1 MSEEKKQ
8 CPICYEDLTIKNA
21 VNLPCNHTQCSKCF
35 WKWTNEQGKQS
46 CPMCRG
52 EYLTHKNHHLSM
64 EINEANEHLEIAKA
78 ALVQTL
84 RREDSLRLKI
94 DDLTEEYTN
103 QNNLL
108 TGIQTLYDGKSRE
121 LEILNNKYEK
131 RRRECLNLGLYTR
144 EGRKMRDNML
154 SLFYERRYKKRLDI
168 AEKKRDGRY
177 KKVLEE
183 LRRYHYLWKCMDDD
197 FKKVVLNGNQLKL
210 LGFLKSLTDGEVNIS
225 ESSWMFEE
233 DETNYGFWVTGA
245 QTTMKPVYADIRV
258 DKARLKC
265 KVNNYEKYWCWKKG
279 EYETKIVNWKTP
291 EDYRKAT
298 PIGFGWSSV
307 ELTHFKKWRE
317 KLRKVLRLTSDVK
330 TEKGH
335 RKRNIDVEENRIT
348 RAYKSKNNIKIN
360 NENGLGDYG
369 ISMFDEPP
377 EFAGAE
383 TRLSLGFTRENMYRL
398 RRVVLEEGEI
408 DEMEESEYG
417 IDVED
422 EYNTTDTDSSMPEL
436 LEVMSEDEENIPQ
449 TDHEANMM
457 HLWRSDERHDYEL
470 IEEAFYDSLVVS
482 SFTLQE

>member
-233 DETNYGFWVTGA
+233 DEKNHGFWVTGA

-258 DKARLKC
+258 DKAREEF

-279 EYETKIVNWKTP
+279 KYERKIVNWKTP
-291 EDYRKAT
+291 EDYRKA
-298 PIGFGWSSV
+298 SV
-307 ELTHFKKWRE
+307 WPSDEFTHFKKWHKRLV
-317 KLRKVLRLTSDVK
+317 KALRLTKDVK

-360 NENGLGDYG
+360 NENGLEDYG

-449 TDHEANMM
+449 TDNEANMIR
-457 HLWRSDERHDYEL
+457 LWRSDERQEYEL

>member
-1 MSEEKKQ
+1 MSQEKKQ
-8 CPICYEDLTIKNA
+8 CPVCYEDLTLDNV
-21 VNLPCNHTQCSKCF
+21 VNLPCNHSQCSSCF

-46 CPMCRG
+46 CCMCRSG
-52 EYLTHKNHHLSM
+52 YLTHKNHHLPM
-64 EINEANEHLEIAKA
+64 EINEVNEQLEIAKM

-84 RREDSLRLKI
+84 RREDSVRLKI
-94 DDLTEEYTN
+94 DDLLDQYTN

-121 LEILNNKYEK
+121 LEILNKRYND

-144 EGRKMRDNML
+144 EGRKMTDNML
-154 SLFYERRYKKRLDI
+154 SLFYERRHKKRLDI

-233 DETNYGFWVTGA
+233 DETNYGYWVTQA
-245 QTTMKPVYADIRV
+245 QTTMKPVYADIKVDEARV
-258 DKARLKC
+258 KC

-279 EYETKIVNWKTP
+279 EYERKIVNWKTP
-291 EDYRKAT
+291 EDYRKASVW
-298 PIGFGWSSV
+298 PSV
-307 ELTHFKKWRE
+307 EFTHFKKWHKRLV
-317 KLRKVLRLTSDVK
+317 KALRLTRDVK

-335 RKRNIDVEENRIT
+335 RKRNIDVEENRMRKICNERT
-348 RAYKSKNNIKIN
+348 WYKIN
-360 NENGLGDYG
+360 KADDLGEYC
-369 ISMFDEPP
+369 IRMFNEPP
-377 EFAGAE
+377 EFRPE
-383 TRLSLGFTRENMYRL
+383 
-398 RRVVLEEGEI
+398 LEEGEI
-408 DEMEESEYG
+408 DEMLESEYG
-417 IDVED
+417 IDVEE
-422 EYNTTDTDSSMPEL
+422 EYNTSTAGSTGGTSDTDSSMPEL
-436 LEVMSEDEENIPQ
+436 VDMSEDEENIPQ
-449 TDHEANMM
+449 TDHEANMIR
-457 HLWRSDERHDYEL
+457 LWRSDERHDYEL

>member
-52 EYLTHKNHHLSM
+52 EYLTHKNHHLPM
-64 EINEANEHLEIAKA
+64 EINEAESALEIAKM

-103 QNNLL
+103 QKNLL
-108 TGIQTLYDGKSRE
+108 TGIENLHDHLSRD
-121 LEILNNKYEK
+121 LVGLQIKYNKRK
-131 RRRECLNLGLYTR
+131 RECFNLGLYTR
-144 EGRKMRDNML
+144 EGRKMTDNML
-154 SLFYERRYKKRLDI
+154 SLFYERRHKKRLDI

-258 DKARLKC
+258 DKAREEC
-265 KVNNYEKYWCWKKG
+265 KETNGGPYWRWKKG
-279 EYETKIVNWKTP
+279 EYERKIVNWKTP
-291 EDYRKAT
+291 EDYRKA
-298 PIGFGWSSV
+298 SV
-307 ELTHFKKWRE
+307 WPSDEFTHFKKWHKRLV
-317 KLRKVLRLTSDVK
+317 KALRLTKDVK

-335 RKRNIDVEENRIT
+335 RKRNIDVEENRMRKIWKERT
-348 RAYKSKNNIKIN
+348 WYKIN
-360 NENGLGDYG
+360 KVDDLGDYG
-369 ISMFDEPP
+369 MSMFNEPP

-383 TRLSLGFTRENMYRL
+383 TRLSLGFTRENIYRL
-398 RRVVLEEGEI
+398 RRRVVLEEGEI

-436 LEVMSEDEENIPQ
+436 LEVMSEDEENMPQ

-457 HLWRSDERHDYEL
+457 RLWRSDERHDYEL